1 MNDLAVLDL
10 GKAHMIA
17 VDGNTD
23 VVLLIQPLLSSQAG
37 DVFQETTIGRLD
49 ELRTC
54 LTPLEEAGAFELD
67 DDVVV
72 AGVAFG
78 SLRVQVDLQSLFK
91 PLHPCVAYFFLVDP
105 LLAAAIDE
113 VVALLGI
120 GVHCCPSVF
129 SSAASARAAQ

>member
-23 VVLLIQPLLSSQAG
+23 VVFLIQPLLSSQTG
-37 DVFQETTIGRLD
+37 DVFQETIIGRLN

-54 LTPLEEAGAFELD
+54 LTPLKETGAFELD
-67 DDVVV
+67 DNVIV
-72 AGVAFG
+72 AGVALG
-78 SLRVQVDLQSLFK
+78 SLRVQVDLQCLFK
-91 PLHPCVAYFFLVDP
+91 PLHPCVTYFLLVGP

-129 SSAASARAAQ
+129 SSTASARGAQ